1 MITVSYRTI
10 LRVLIKKWPLCHF
23 HIFVFPYLI
32 WKKLRKKAQ
41 LVESF
46 YSVKYG
52 LSIIT
57 SNVFQI
63 ISVMKTKTLVFPEK
77 WFFKNSSFW
86 HLNSFFDLK
95 NLFQITEKMNWKSTI
110 ICQNNWL
117 YIIWRS
123 RRTRLLSFLIFEFG
137 TRYEINLNLI
147 FILYQSIT

>member
-1 MITVSYRTI
+1 MGAAAVSRFEFQVAHPT
-10 LRVLIKKWPLCHF
+10 LSSTTLPTDKKDPYV
-23 HIFVFPYLI
+23 IFIFWYLQYLI
-32 WKKLRKKAQ
+32 WKKKLWKNAQ

-110 ICQNNWL
+110 IRRNNWR
-117 YIIWRS
+117 YIIWWD
-123 RRTRLLSFLIFEFG
+123 RRTRL
-137 TRYEINLNLI
+137 
-147 FILYQSIT
+147 